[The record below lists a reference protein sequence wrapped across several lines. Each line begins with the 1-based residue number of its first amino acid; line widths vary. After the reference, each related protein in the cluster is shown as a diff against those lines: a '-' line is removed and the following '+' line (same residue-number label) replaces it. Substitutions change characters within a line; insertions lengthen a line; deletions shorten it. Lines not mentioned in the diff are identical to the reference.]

1 MSKKR
6 EIITNKYQTFYE
18 DSENGYHRVT
28 FDSNDGVVVVAS
40 TVGGIL
46 FIQHDGRLTGNR
58 SLELIRGYIEN
69 GETPV
74 KAAIREFTEESGL
87 QYDASNITNI
97 VDYGNFSI
105 DSALTN
111 QRIHVIGVELAHTDA
126 TYRPQVAEKI
136 TAVQWIKRDKVSEAL
151 STISDG
157 ITLAAIAKAHII

>member
-1 MSKKR
+1 MSNKR
-6 EIITNKYQTFYE
+6 KLITNKYQTFYE
-18 DSENGYHRVT
+18 DSENDYHRIT
-28 FDSNDGVVVVAS
+28 FDSNDGVVIIAS

-46 FIQHDGRLTGNR
+46 FIQHDGRLTGDH

-74 KAAIREFTEESGL
+74 KAALREFTEESGL
-87 QYDASNITNI
+87 QYAASNIANI

-111 QRIHVIGVELAHTDA
+111 QRIHVVGIELAHTDA
-126 TYRPQVAEKI
+126 IYRPQAEEKI
-136 TAVQWIKRDKVSEAL
+136 TSVQWIKKNKVSDKLAG
-151 STISDG
+151 ISDG

>member
-1 MSKKR
+1 MSNKR
-6 EIITNKYQTFYE
+6 KLITNKYQTFYE
-18 DSENGYHRVT
+18 DSENDYHRIT

-46 FIQHDGRLTGNR
+46 FIQHDGRLTGNH

-74 KAAIREFTEESGL
+74 KAALREFTEESGL
-87 QYDASNITNI
+87 QYAASNIANI

-111 QRIHVIGVELAHTDA
+111 QRIHVIGIELVHTDA
-126 TYRPQVAEKI
+126 IYRPQVEENI
-136 TAVQWIKRDKVSEAL
+136 TSVQWIKKNKVSDKLAG
-151 STISDG
+151 ISDG

>member
-1 MSKKR
+1 MSKKH
-6 EIITNKYQTFYE
+6 EVITNKYQTFYE
-18 DSENGYHRVT
+18 DSENDHHVT

-46 FIQHDGRLTGNR
+46 FVQHDGRLTGSH

-74 KAAIREFTEESGL
+74 RAAIREFTEESGL
-87 QYDASNITNI
+87 QYAASNIAGI
-97 VDYGNFSI
+97 SDYGDFSI
-105 DSALTN
+105 DAALTN
-111 QRIHVIGVELAHTDA
+111 QRIHVIGIELAHTNA

-136 TAVQWIKRDKVSEAL
+136 AAVQWIKKDKISETLAG
-151 STISDG
+151 ISDG

>member
-6 EIITNKYQTFYE
+6 ELITNKYQTFYE
-18 DSENGYHRVT
+18 NSENDYHVT

-46 FIQHDGRLTGNR
+46 FIQHDGRLTGTN

-87 QYDASNITNI
+87 QYDVSNIANI
-97 VDYGNFSI
+97 VDYGDFSI

-111 QRIHVIGVELAHTDA
+111 QRIHVIGIELAHTDA

-136 TAVQWIKRDKVSEAL
+136 TSVQWIKKDEVSKAL
-151 STISDG
+151 AGVSDG

>member
-1 MSKKR
+1 MSKKH
-6 EIITNKYQTFYE
+6 EVITNKYQTFYE
-18 DSENGYHRVT
+18 DSENDHHVT

-40 TVGGIL
+40 TVGGIF
-46 FIQHDGRLTGNR
+46 FIEHDGRLTGTR

-74 KAAIREFTEESGL
+74 RAAVREFIEESGM
-87 QYDASNITNI
+87 QYAMRNIVNI

-111 QRIHVIGVELAHTDA
+111 QRIHVIGIELAHTDA
-126 TYRPQVAEKI
+126 IYRPQVEENI
-136 TAVQWIKRDKVSEAL
+136 TSVQWIKKDRLSETLA
-151 STISDG
+151 SISDG

>member
-1 MSKKR
+1 MSKKH
-6 EIITNKYQTFYE
+6 EVITNKYQTFYE
-18 DSENGYHRVT
+18 DSENDHHVT

-40 TVGGIL
+40 TVGGIF
-46 FIQHDGRLTGNR
+46 FIEHDGRLTGTR

-74 KAAIREFTEESGL
+74 RTAIREFTEESGL
-87 QYDASNITNI
+87 QYAMRNIVNI

-111 QRIHVIGVELAHTDA
+111 QRIHVIGIELAHTDA
-126 TYRPQVAEKI
+126 TYQPQVEENI
-136 TAVQWIKRDKVSEAL
+136 TSVQWIKKDKISEAL
-151 STISDG
+151 AGISDG